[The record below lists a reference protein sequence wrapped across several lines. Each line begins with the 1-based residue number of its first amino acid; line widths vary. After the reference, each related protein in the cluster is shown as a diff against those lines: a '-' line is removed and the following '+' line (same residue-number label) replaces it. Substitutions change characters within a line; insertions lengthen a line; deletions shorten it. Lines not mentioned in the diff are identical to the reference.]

1 MRSITGAVAIIA
13 IALLAA
19 YSTTQYVIGTKTGQL
34 IVSNGEPEPDRK
46 TNMYRF
52 RDADGKDM
60 AINAADVT
68 QIIQR

>member
-1 MRSITGAVAIIA
+1 MRSITGAAAIIA

-19 YSTTQYVIGTKTGQL
+19 YSATQYVIGTRTGQL
-34 IVSNGEPEPDRK
+34 IVSNGEPELDKK
-46 TNMYRF
+46 TNRYRF

-60 AINAADVT
+60 AINAAAIT

>member
-1 MRSITGAVAIIA
+1 MRSITGAAAIIA

-19 YSTTQYVIGTKTGQL
+19 CGTTQYITGSRTGQL
-34 IVSNGEPEPDRK
+34 IVSNGEPELDKK